1 MHPSAMAGK
10 RVITDPALLEPWMC
24 GRNKTASEGL
34 CTRPKIK
41 GGDVC
46 PAHGGSIGRVK
57 AAAQRNLLAGELRS
71 MLERHGRDVP
81 ITDPLSALQ
90 EHAGKVRSWFDFLED
105 RISSLRHSSQWDT
118 EQIRGEVEL
127 FTRAQETVGKI
138 LVDMA
143 KLKIDER
150 LVAIEEGKVQMLFDA
165 LKAGLVAGGVTGP
178 GPTQA
183 AFAAAG
189 KRLRLIPGGKADD
202 QGQTR
207 KAAGY

>member
-1 MHPSAMAGK
+1 VAGFPCK
-10 RVITDPALLEPWMC
+10 V
-24 GRNKTASEGL
+24 
-34 CTRPKIK
+34 
-41 GGDVC
+41 
-46 PAHGGSIGRVK
+46 HGGGAPQVK
-57 AAAQRNLLAGELRS
+57 AAVQRALVAGELRS
-71 MLERHGRDVP
+71 LLERHGRDVP
-81 ITDPLSALQ
+81 ITDPLTALQ
-90 EHAGKVRSWFDFLED
+90 EHAGKVRAWFDFLED
-105 RISSLRHSSQWDT
+105 RVSALRHSSQWDT

-150 LVAIEEGKVQMLFDA
+150 LVAIEEGKVQMLFEA
-165 LKAGLVAGGVTGP
+165 LKAGLIAAGITGP

-189 KRLRLIPGGKADD
+189 KRLRLVQGGKGRDD
-202 QGQTR
+202 EGEPR

>member
-1 MHPSAMAGK
+1 MDPLDSEPRERCSAKSKRSGK
-10 RVITDPALLEPWMC
+10 RCGKWPIQGAKVCEMHGGKAPQVKRVASERLLE
-24 GRNKTASEGL
+24 
-34 CTRPKIK
+34 
-41 GGDVC
+41 GDL
-46 PAHGGSIGRVK
+46 RK
-57 AAAQRNLLAGELRS
+57 A
-71 MLERHGRDVP
+71 LERHGRDTPV
-81 ITDPLSALQ
+81 TDPLTALQ
-90 EHAGKVRSWFDFLED
+90 EHAGKVRSWFDYLEE
-105 RISSLRHSSQWDT
+105 RVSSLRHSSQWDT

-150 LVAIEEGKVQMLFDA
+150 LIAIEEGKVAMLFEA
-165 LKAGLVAGGVTGP
+165 LKAGLVAGGITGP

-189 KRLRLIPGGKADD
+189 KRLRLIQGGGQRDD
-202 QGQTR
+202 EGEPR